1 MSQHRCIL
9 GNWATSSMGD
19 AKQKGSELLAGN
31 QPSLLPWELNLCLAA
46 AGWCQSHSQLAR
58 SKGCRLP
65 AWGEVAQ
72 GALPSPHPMPIY
84 SDVGRGQR
92 GSTLLL
98 VALLNAV
105 YQLKDKKKICEKS
118 CTASAVQTSGT
129 CWDARC
135 QPVPCSVPS
144 CPGGVGHWLG
154 LFLDWDHV
162 SGCGGVLSSTK

>member
-1 MSQHRCIL
+1 
-9 GNWATSSMGD
+9 MGD

-31 QPSLLPWELNLCLAA
+31 QPSLLPWELNLFLGA
-46 AGWCQSHSQLAR
+46 AGWCQSHSQLAG

-72 GALPSPHPMPIY
+72 GALPSPRPMPIY

-105 YQLKDKKKICEKS
+105 YQLKDKKPAKS
-118 CTASAVQTSGT
+118 HAQQVLCRPQGLDGMLGAS
-129 CWDARC
+129 RC
-135 QPVPCSVPS
+135 PAASQIV
-144 CPGGVGHWLG
+144 L
-154 LFLDWDHV
+154 
-162 SGCGGVLSSTK
+162 GVLVTGWVCSWTGTMSVDVAGS